1 MTFSLKRILLPLCL
15 AMVGQWG
22 VLAAQGNATPGKV
35 APASTATST
44 GSTPGA
50 AVRFHDQDLFV
61 IQVGVGSFSAQDR
74 AKAVVERLADLERNP
89 FQTIPPLKVQEDGN
103 NTEVLAGD
111 QILFTITEADAA
123 IAGVA
128 RAELAQARLTA
139 LQSLLSKQGP
149 WNRIKSIL
157 IGLLLTL
164 LVSLGAYIAYRL
176 VTRFFRMARRRI
188 EDSLVDKIARLK
200 FQDFELLSRER
211 AQGLLT
217 FVRQNDGDHR
227 VCWCWDTSTSA
238 SCSASSPGPEAWP
251 TSCCSLLLTPLVA
264 AGKAILAYL
273 PNLFFLAVI
282 IVGTRYTLKLIGM
295 IFGAITDGKLRF
307 ASFHPEWAD
316 PTLKLV
322 RFLVVAF
329 ALVLAFPYLPG
340 SNSEA
345 FKGVSL
351 FVGVLFSLGSS
362 TAMGNIVAGVM
373 ITYMRPFKVGDRI
386 KIGDTI
392 GDVIERT
399 ALVTRIRT
407 IKNVDVNVPNA
418 SVLGS
423 EIHNFSTCAQDQGLI
438 LHTTVTI
445 GYDAPWRTVH
455 DLLINAALAT
465 EGILETPKPFVLQ
478 TSLDDFY
485 VSYQIN
491 AFTHQP
497 NGMAVIY
504 SALHSNIQEK
514 FNEGGVEI
522 LSPHYRAERD
532 GNQVT
537 IPASYLPA
545 DYQAPAFLFKQVG
558 KDTQ

>member
-1 MTFSLKRILLPLCL
+1 MRTSLKRLILGLGLGLGL
-15 AMVGQWG
+15 AFLTSPVVAQDT
-22 VLAAQGNATPGKV
+22 APPQPQATPAQGTVVVFHGQELFTVQAGL
-35 APASTATST
+35 
-44 GSTPGA
+44 GA
-50 AVRFHDQDLFV
+50 
-61 IQVGVGSFSAQDR
+61 FSAKDR
-74 AKAVVERLADLERNP
+74 AKAVMDRLADLERNP
-89 FQTIPPLKVQEDGN
+89 FLPIPPLAIQEDGN
-103 NTEVLAGD
+103 ITEVLAGD
-111 QILFTITEADAA
+111 RILFTVTDADATA
-123 IAGVA
+123 AGKP

-139 LQSLLSKQGP
+139 LQAMLEKQGP
-149 WNRIKSIL
+149 WNRIKSVL
-157 IGLLLTL
+157 IAVLLTL
-164 LVSLGAYIAYRL
+164 LVTVGAWFAYRL
-176 VTRFFRMARRRI
+176 VTRFFQAARRRI
-188 EDSLVDKIARLK
+188 EATLVDKVARLK

-211 AQGLLT
+211 AQGMLAFFARVVETAVLLVLGYIYLSIVFSLFPWT
-217 FVRQNDGDHR
+217 RGLAHQLLQ
-227 VCWCWDTSTSA
+227 
-238 SCSASSPGPEAWP
+238 
-251 TSCCSLLLTPLVA
+251 LLLTPIVA
-264 AGKAILAYL
+264 AGKAIFAYL

-282 IVGTRYTLKLIGM
+282 VIGTRYTLKLIGM
-295 IFGAITDGKLRF
+295 VFGAITDGKLRF
-307 ASFHPEWAD
+307 ASFHADWAD

-322 RFLVVAF
+322 RFLIVAF
-329 ALVLAFPYLPG
+329 SLVLAFPYLPG
-340 SNSEA
+340 SNSDA

-386 KIGDTI
+386 KIGETV
-392 GDVIERT
+392 GDVVERT

-418 SVLGS
+418 TVLGS

-465 EGILETPKPFVLQ
+465 EGILESPKPFVLQ

-491 AFTHQP
+491 AFTNQP
-497 NGMAVIY
+497 NRMAVIY
-504 SALHSNIQEK
+504 SGLHSNIQEK

-545 DYQAPAFLFKQVG
+545 DYQAPAFLIRQVG
-558 KDTQ
+558 KDSK

>member
-1 MTFSLKRILLPLCL
+1 MRFTHKPILLALCL
-15 AMVGQWG
+15 VVMGPWG
-22 VLAAQGNATPGKV
+22 VLAAQGKPAKATALPV
-35 APASTATST
+35 PAATAPAHPQGT
-44 GSTPGA
+44 

-61 IQVGVGSFSAQDR
+61 IQVGLGAFSAQDR
-74 AKAVVERLADLERNP
+74 ANAVIERLEDLERNP
-89 FQTIPPLKVQEDGN
+89 FQAIPPLKAQEDGN

-111 QILFTITEADAA
+111 RILFTITEADATA
-123 IAGVA
+123 AGA
-128 RAELAQARLTA
+128 TRADLAQARLTA
-139 LQSLLSKQGP
+139 LQSLLDQRGP
-149 WNRIKSIL
+149 WNRVKSVL

-176 VTRFFRMARRRI
+176 VTRFFRMARQRI
-188 EDSLVDKIARLK
+188 EASLVDKIARLK

-211 AQGLLT
+211 AQGLLAFLARALET
-217 FVRQNDGDHR
+217 AVLLVLGYIYLSIVF
-227 VCWCWDTSTSA
+227 
-238 SCSASSPGPEAWP
+238 
-251 TSCCSLLLTPLVA
+251 SLFPWTRGLAHQLLQFLLTPLLA
-264 AGKAILAYL
+264 TGKAILAYL

-282 IVGTRYTLKLIGM
+282 VIGTRYTLKFIAM
-295 IFGAITDGKLRF
+295 VFGAITDGKLRF
-307 ASFHPEWAD
+307 ASFHPDWAD

-322 RFLVVAF
+322 RILVVAF

-362 TAMGNIVAGVM
+362 TAMGNLVAGVM

-386 KIGDTI
+386 KIGDTV
-392 GDVIERT
+392 GDVMERT
-399 ALVTRIRT
+399 ALVTRVRT

-418 SVLGS
+418 TVLGS
-423 EIHNFSTCAQDQGLI
+423 EIHNFSTCAQEPGLI

-455 DLLINAALAT
+455 ELLIQAALAT
-465 EGILETPKPFVLQ
+465 EGILESPRPFVLQ

-491 AFTHQP
+491 AFTNEP
-497 NGMAVIY
+497 NRMAVIY
-504 SALHSNIQEK
+504 SGLHSNIQEK